1 LSSNEKYDWIIVGGG
16 IAGITTAEILTREGL
31 SVLLLEKN
39 NTLASET
46 TKVFHEWLHT
56 GSLYTLAPDNLNTT
70 RYLLGA
76 IDDLLA
82 YYQSFPGMNLKPTNS
97 GLLISDKGWM
107 NNQNIEMHYRNR
119 RLNPVWLAMVSRS
132 INMVEKI
139 SSHDWLRRQAGSIC
153 GEARLIKSIWVTKI
167 PNLIKSNQKFTKV
180 ESADVTMNS
189 RELITDILDQA
200 ISQGLEIRT
209 GENVTS
215 IDNTESGAFVYSNN
229 NKYNCNKTLVCAPD
243 LIKTLFNKKIKISY
257 APIAVV
263 SCLPEDACN
272 FVELD
277 YHTKNCINL
286 LTKGGGIGLAGG
298 ISVNKESQVDSYMDY
313 VFKQHKKKYPTI
325 KLIDKYVG
333 LKKEIVSKSQDRNYL
348 YNIEQEGSNTWSLVL
363 GKFTLA
369 FSSAPEFFRRVYG
382 WNPKKV
388 IKTNKFNEINSY
400 ISKTSWQ
407 EIVDQHNKGEIN
419 NGND

>member
-1 LSSNEKYDWIIVGGG
+1 MDKYDWIIIGGG
-16 IAGITTAEILTREGL
+16 IAGITSAEILTREGF

-39 NTLASET
+39 DTLASET

-76 IDDLLA
+76 IDDLLE
-82 YYQSFPGMNLKPTNS
+82 YYQSFSGMNLKPTEA
-97 GLLISDKGWM
+97 GLLISNTGWI

-119 RLNPVWLAMVSRS
+119 KLNPIWLAMISRS

-139 SSHDWLRRQAGSIC
+139 NSHDWLRRKAGSIY
-153 GEARLIKSIWVTKI
+153 GETSLSRSNWLTKI
-167 PNLIKSNQKFTKV
+167 PDLIKSNQKFIKV
-180 ESADVTMNS
+180 KSADVTMNS
-189 RELITDILDQA
+189 RELITDVLDQA
-200 ISQGLEIRT
+200 ISQGLEIRL
-209 GENVTS
+209 GENVNS
-215 IDNTESGAFVYSNN
+215 IDNTDKGAIVYSNN
-229 NKYNCNKTLVCAPD
+229 NKYSCNKTLVCAPD
-243 LIKTLFNKKIKISY
+243 LIQTLFNKKIKISY

-263 SCLPEDACN
+263 SDLPDDASN

-298 ISVNKESQVDSYMDY
+298 ISVKNESQVDSYMDY
-313 VFKQHKKKYPTI
+313 VVKQHKKKYPSI

-348 YNIEQEGSNTWSLVL
+348 YNIEQEGNNTWSLVL

-382 WNPKKV
+382 RNPKKV
-388 IKTNKFNEINSY
+388 IKTNKLNKINTY

-407 EIVDQHNKGEIN
+407 EIVDHQNKGEAN

>member
-1 LSSNEKYDWIIVGGG
+1 MEQYDWIIVGGG
-16 IAGITTAEILTREGL
+16 IAGITTAEILTREGF

-56 GSLYTLAPDNLNTT
+56 GSLYTLVPDNLNTT

-76 IDDLLA
+76 IDDLLE
-82 YYQSFPGMNLKPTNS
+82 YYQSFPGMNLKPTDA
-97 GLLISDKGWM
+97 GLLISDKGWI

-119 RLNPVWLAMVSRS
+119 KLNPIWLAMISRS
-132 INMVEKI
+132 MNIVEKI
-139 SSHDWLRRQAGSIC
+139 NSHDWLRRRAGSIY
-153 GEARLIKSIWVTKI
+153 GETNLSRSSWVNKI
-167 PNLIKSNQKFTKV
+167 PDLIKSNQKFIKV
-180 ESADVTMNS
+180 QSSDVTINS

-200 ISQGLEIRT
+200 ISQGLEIKT
-209 GENVTS
+209 EKNVTS
-215 IDNTESGAFVYSNN
+215 IVNTNNVVTVYTKK
-229 NKYNCNKTLVCAPD
+229 NKYIGKKTLVCAPD
-243 LIKTLFNKKIKISY
+243 LIETLFSKKMKISY

-263 SCLPEDACN
+263 SGVPENTSN

-286 LTKGGGIGLAGG
+286 LTKGEGIGLAGG
-298 ISVNKESQVDSYMDY
+298 ISVQESQIDPYMDY
-313 VFKQHKKKYPTI
+313 VVKQHKKKHPTI

-333 LKKEIVSKSQDRNYL
+333 LKKEIVSKKQDRNYL
-348 YNIEQEGSNTWSLVL
+348 YNIEQEEMNTWSLVL

-382 WNPKKV
+382 RNPKKV
-388 IKTNKFNEINSY
+388 MQTNKLNDLNSY
-400 ISKTSWQ
+400 VSKTSWQ
-407 EIVDQHNKGEIN
+407 EIVDVHNQGEIN